1 MTEVLCEYDPESRG
15 GNPADGRKVKGATI
29 HWVDDAG
36 CTEAEVRLYDNL
48 FSDAQP
54 DGPDKNFLDC
64 LNPDS
69 LTVLTG
75 CKVEKGMADIARAY
89 DETENKTG
97 VNAPAFQFMR
107 VGFFC
112 LDNKDS
118 TPEHLVFNRT
128 VSLKDG
134 FKK

>member
-1 MTEVLCEYDPESRG
+1 MD
-15 GNPADGRKVKGATI
+15 
-29 HWVDDAG
+29 
-36 CTEAEVRLYDNL
+36 AEVRVYDNL
-48 FSDAQP
+48 FSDPNP
-54 DGPDKNFLDC
+54 DGPDKNFIEA

-69 LTVLTG
+69 LTVLQG
-75 CKVEKGMADIARAY
+75 CKVEKSMKEVAEEFDTR
-89 DETENKTG
+89 ENRTG
-97 VNAPAFQFMR
+97 TNAPTFQFMR

-118 TPEHLVFNRT
+118 RADHLVFNRS